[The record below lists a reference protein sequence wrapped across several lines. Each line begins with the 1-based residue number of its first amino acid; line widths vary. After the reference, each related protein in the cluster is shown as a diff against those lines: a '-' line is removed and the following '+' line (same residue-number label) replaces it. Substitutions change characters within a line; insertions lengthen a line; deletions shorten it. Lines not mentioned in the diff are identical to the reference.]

1 MASTASRFL
10 RKLPR
15 SLKLPQTLVRSNLT
29 RVLSSSTQQTTEPS
43 DSLRRIGSR
52 LLRHDSI
59 ATRSFS
65 SQEGPAPIDYSSIL
79 QEDEFHK
86 LANVTMNHLLEKIED
101 YGDNVQI
108 DGFDI
113 DYGVKDRLFDA
124 FKILFLPFVDVSEQ
138 NEVLTLKLGSLGT
151 YVLNKQT
158 PNRQIWMSSPVS
170 GPSRFDWDREANAWI
185 YRRTEAK
192 LHKLLEEELES
203 LCGEPIQLS

>member
-15 SLKLPQTLVRSNLT
+15 SLKLPQTLGRNNTT
-29 RVLSSSTQQTTEPS
+29 RTSSCLIHQTSEPS
-43 DSLRRIGSR
+43 DSSWRIGSR

-59 ATRSFS
+59 TTRSFS

-79 QEDEFHK
+79 QEDEFHR
-86 LANVTMNHLLEKIED
+86 LANVTMNHLLEKIE
-101 YGDNVQI
+101 
-108 DGFDI
+108 
-113 DYGVKDRLFDA
+113 
-124 FKILFLPFVDVSEQ
+124 

-170 GPSRFDWDREANAWI
+170 GPSRFDWDRDANAWI

>member
-1 MASTASRFL
+1 MGLIGDRRIRPKERETTTVFATEPPWLLQLQGFSGNYRG
-10 RKLPR
+10 
-15 SLKLPQTLVRSNLT
+15 
-29 RVLSSSTQQTTEPS
+29 LSSSLKP
-43 DSLRRIGSR
+43 
-52 LLRHDSI
+52 
-59 ATRSFS
+59 F
-65 SQEGPAPIDYSSIL
+65 SIL

-113 DYGVKDRLFDA
+113 DYG
-124 FKILFLPFVDVSEQ
+124 

>member
-1 MASTASRFL
+1 MATASRFL

-15 SLKLPQTLVRSNLT
+15 FLKLSPTLLRSNGVRYSSNLVQDSLKPL
-29 RVLSSSTQQTTEPS
+29 
-43 DSLRRIGSR
+43 DSFCRIGSR
-52 LLRHDSI
+52 IRHDSLT
-59 ATRSFS
+59 TRSFS
-65 SQEGPAPIDYSSIL
+65 SQGPASVDYSSVL

-86 LANVTMNHLLEKIED
+86 LANFTINDLLAKIED
-101 YGDNVQI
+101 YGDDVQI

-113 DYGVKDRLFDA
+113 DYG
-124 FKILFLPFVDVSEQ
+124 

-170 GPSRFDWDREANAWI
+170 GPSRFDWDRDANAWI

-192 LHKLLEEELES
+192 LHKLLEEELEN

>member
-1 MASTASRFL
+1 MATASRFL
-10 RKLPR
+10 LIRRFSR
-15 SLKLPQTLVRSNLT
+15 SLKLSPTLLHRNGVRFTCSLIQDP
-29 RVLSSSTQQTTEPS
+29 TQP
-43 DSLRRIGSR
+43 LYIFWGIGSR
-52 LLRHDSI
+52 IRHDFI
-59 ATRSFS
+59 ATRRRSFS
-65 SQEGPAPIDYSSIL
+65 SQGPASVDYSSIL

-86 LANVTMNHLLEKIED
+86 LANFTINELLEKIED

-113 DYGVKDRLFDA
+113 DYG
-124 FKILFLPFVDVSEQ
+124 

-151 YVLNKQT
+151 YVINKQT

-170 GPSRFDWDREANAWI
+170 GPSRFDWDRDANAWI

-192 LHKLLEEELES
+192 LHKLLEEELNN

>member
-1 MASTASRFL
+1 MATASRFL
-10 RKLPR
+10 LRKLPR
-15 SLKLPQTLVRSNLT
+15 FLKLSPTLLRSNGV
-29 RVLSSSTQQTTEPS
+29 RVSSNLIQDSIEPL
-43 DSLRRIGSR
+43 DSFWRIGSR
-52 LLRHDSI
+52 IRHDSLT
-59 ATRSFS
+59 TRSFS
-65 SQEGPAPIDYSSIL
+65 SQGPASVDYSSVL
-79 QEDEFHK
+79 QEEEFHK
-86 LANVTMNHLLEKIED
+86 LANFTINHLLEKIED

-113 DYGVKDRLFDA
+113 DYG
-124 FKILFLPFVDVSEQ
+124 

-170 GPSRFDWDREANAWI
+170 GPSRFDWDRDANAWI

-192 LHKLLEEELES
+192 LHKLLEEELAN